1 MNSENAPVITVDG
14 PSGSGKGTVCQKL
27 ADTLGFHLLDSGAIY
42 RLTAVAALEATVD
55 LDDEGAVADIAKSL
69 DISFK
74 TSDGGVL
81 AFLQGRNVSRDI
93 RMETASMG
101 ASKVA
106 AHPSV
111 RAILLDRQRAF
122 QQPPGLVADGRDMG
136 TTVFPDAPVK
146 IYLTASAEER
156 AKRRYQQLIDRGES
170 ANLRALLEDIEARDT
185 RDMQRSVSPLR
196 PAVDAVELDSTS
208 MSIQEVLDA
217 VLNVVYQR
225 FSITI

>member
-217 VLNVVYQR
+217 VLNVVCQR